1 MDKLDQL
8 TNKANADHPIIQ
20 SSSESEDDNE
30 NESNK
35 SVATEVAGRSAASSK
50 SLNDAPHS
58 VTGQS
63 NKQAIQ
69 IAGKS
74 KNSMFKR
81 KCLEELFF

>member
-1 MDKLDQL
+1 MTELDQL

-20 SSSESEDDNE
+20 SSSETEDDTE
-30 NESNK
+30 NEPNK
-35 SVATEVAGRSAASSK
+35 SAATEVAGSAATSK
-50 SLNDAPHS
+50 SLDDAPHS
-58 VTGQS
+58 LTDQS